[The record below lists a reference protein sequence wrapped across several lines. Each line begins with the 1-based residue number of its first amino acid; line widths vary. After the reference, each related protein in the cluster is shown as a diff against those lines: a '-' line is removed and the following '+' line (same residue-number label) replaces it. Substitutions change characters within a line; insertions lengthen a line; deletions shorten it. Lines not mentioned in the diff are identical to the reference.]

1 MPGHPKVG
9 KSGYTTEC
17 KWEHLDGMKAEEAFV
32 EEFLDACAAGDLS
45 NTQEAIS
52 SGRLTVEDLD
62 EGLKLATEEA
72 RPEIV
77 TALFDAG
84 ARATSAISW
93 LTGEQR
99 ELPGIIRQFFDH
111 GLDPNATS
119 NGEPLLCLLS
129 TPESAREFL
138 LRGADPNRCSPR
150 GASPLMR
157 AISSTCEEDPSLF
170 ELLLAHGAK
179 LEPHLLF
186 KAIAPRLR
194 QGEFMTKYLLAKG
207 LDINMTHEIWG
218 SPLHRAITYSKLSII
233 KLLVDAGA
241 DRTARP
247 AGTPYHDESPLEF
260 AERSERSDKEAILSL
275 LRS

>member
-1 MPGHPKVG
+1 M
-9 KSGYTTEC
+9 EA
-17 KWEHLDGMKAEEAFV
+17 DEAFV

-72 RPEIV
+72 RPDIV

-84 ARATSAISW
+84 ARATSAVDW
-93 LTGEQR
+93 LSGEQQ

-111 GLDPNATS
+111 GLDPNATTS
-119 NGEPLLCLLS
+119 DGEPLLCIQS
-129 TPESAREFL
+129 NPASARELL
-138 LRGADPNRCSPR
+138 LRGADPNRCSQR
-150 GASPLMR
+150 GASPLIR
-157 AISSTCEEDPSLF
+157 AIASAREEDPSLI

-207 LDINMTHEIWG
+207 LDVNTTHEIWG
-218 SPLHRAITYSKLSII
+218 TPLHRAIDASKLSMI

-247 AGTPYHDESPLEF
+247 AGTLFHDESPLEF
-260 AERSERSDKEAILSL
+260 AERSERSDKPAILSL

>member
-1 MPGHPKVG
+1 MWTLCNCTLNQ
-9 KSGYTTEC
+9 STTSHFTTTSLILSLCITE
-17 KWEHLDGMKAEEAFV
+17 AEEAFV

-119 NGEPLLCLLS
+119 NGEPLL
-129 TPESAREFL
+129 
-138 LRGADPNRCSPR
+138 
-150 GASPLMR
+150 
-157 AISSTCEEDPSLF
+157 
-170 ELLLAHGAK
+170 
-179 LEPHLLF
+179 
-186 KAIAPRLR
+186 
-194 QGEFMTKYLLAKG
+194 
-207 LDINMTHEIWG
+207 W
-218 SPLHRAITYSKLSII
+218 
-233 KLLVDAGA
+233 
-241 DRTARP
+241 
-247 AGTPYHDESPLEF
+247 
-260 AERSERSDKEAILSL
+260 
-275 LRS
+275 